1 MTFTFPWSRRQ
12 FLHRGTAFASMAG
25 TAPLFLQQ
33 TALGVAHP
41 LGALTSSI
49 PGAAQDRI
57 FVVVQLGGGNDGLN
71 TVVPWGLDDYYRARP
86 SLGIK
91 RPGTTDGALRLT
103 SSGSDGIGL
112 HPEFEGMHT
121 LMEDGLAAVVQGT
134 GYPNPNRSH
143 FSSMDI
149 WHSAN
154 PGRRSE
160 GWLGRYFDNTCNGTP
175 DPQAAI
181 AFGRTAPLALEG
193 QRTRPVSF
201 ESPKLYRWMGEDID
215 PELKSAYR
223 SVTGD
228 PDKADDTL
236 AFLRRTAMD
245 AQISSSKVRDAA
257 RLSPLASFPGGNL
270 SDQLRMVAAMIRS
283 NLPTRVYYVTLGGFD
298 THANQAGQHGRLLR
312 QVGDSLLSFQQDLKA
327 QGNDGRVLTMVFS
340 EFGRRVKQNGSGGTD
355 HGTAAP
361 LYLVGPMVKPGL
373 HGRHP
378 DLANLD
384 DGDLKYTTDFRQVY
398 ASVLDDWL
406 KTDSTAVLKSRFK
419 KLNVLA

>member
-1 MTFTFPWSRRQ
+1 MTQHIPWTRRSFIQ
-12 FLHRGTAFASMAG
+12 RGTVFASLAG

-33 TALGVAHP
+33 TAEGAATP

-49 PGAAQDRI
+49 PGMAQERI

-71 TVVPWGLDDYYRARP
+71 TIVPHGMDQYYRSRP
-86 SLGIK
+86 SLGIG
-91 RPGTTDGALRLT
+91 RPGTTGGALA
-103 SSGSDGIGL
+103 SGVRGAEGL
-112 HPEFEGMHT
+112 GFNPEFEGFKA
-121 LMEDGLAAVVQGT
+121 LMDDARAAVIQGV

-154 PGRRSE
+154 PNGKTE
-160 GWLGRYFDNTCNGTP
+160 GWLGRYFDNTCKGAP

-181 AFGRTAPLALEG
+181 AIGKTAPPALQG
-193 QRTRPVSF
+193 RRTRAVSF
-201 ESPKLYRWMGEDID
+201 SKPELYRWTGEDID
-215 PELKSAYR
+215 DDLKNAYKT
-223 SVTGD
+223 VTGD
-228 PDKADDTL
+228 PDKANDTL

-245 AQISSSKVRDAA
+245 AQISSAKVRDAA
-257 RLSPLASFPGGNL
+257 RLAPLATFPGGNL

-312 QVGDSLLSFQQDLKA
+312 QVGDSLKAFSDDLKA

-340 EFGRRVKQNGSGGTD
+340 EFGRRVAQNGSGGTD

-361 LYLVGPMVKPGL
+361 LYLIGPMVQPGFF
-373 HGRHP
+373 GQHP
-378 DLANLD
+378 SLSSLD
-384 DGDLKYTTDFRQVY
+384 GGDLKYTTDFRQVY
-398 ASVLDDWL
+398 ASVLEDWL
-406 KTDSTAVLKSRFK
+406 KTDSTAVLRSRFK
-419 KLNVLA
+419 KLNVLS